1 MRVTVVGCAGSFPGP
16 DSPASCYLIE
26 HDDTAIVLDLGN
38 GSLGALQRHIELSR
52 IDAVLLTHLHVDH
65 CIDLTSF
72 YVFRRYH
79 PEGGLP
85 PIPVFGPAGTAQ
97 RMAAAYGL
105 EDDPG
110 MTDAFDFS
118 PISDGNGG
126 PAQFEIG
133 PLRITTTPVVHPVE
147 AYAIRVDAAG
157 NSVVYSGD
165 TAPTPMLIDLAHG
178 ADLALFEASYL
189 DSRYADSG
197 YTGEVH
203 CEVHGDDHGDDHGDG
218 VHLTARQAGEHAAAA
233 GVEELV
239 LTHLVAWND
248 RAASAREGSA
258 GFGREVTLATS
269 GLTLTLDSH

>member
-16 DSPASCYLIE
+16 DSPASCYLVE
-26 HDDTAIVLDLGN
+26 HDGTAIVLDLGN

-72 YVFRRYH
+72 YVFRNYH
-79 PEGGLP
+79 PGGVLP

-97 RMAAAYGL
+97 RLAAAYGL

-110 MTDAFDFS
+110 MTDVFDFA
-118 PISDGNGG
+118 PISDGRGG
-126 PAQFEIG
+126 PAQFDIG

-147 AYAIRVDAAG
+147 AYAVRVDAAG

-165 TAPTPMLIDLAHG
+165 TAPTPALIDLAHG
-178 ADLALFEASYL
+178 ADIALFEASYL

-197 YTGEVH
+197 YTGEARG
-203 CEVHGDDHGDDHGDG
+203 EDHDDG

-233 GVEELV
+233 GVDELV

-248 RAASAREGSA
+248 PAASAREGSA
-258 GFGREVTLATS
+258 GFGRDVILATT
-269 GLTLTLDSH
+269 GLTLTRDSH